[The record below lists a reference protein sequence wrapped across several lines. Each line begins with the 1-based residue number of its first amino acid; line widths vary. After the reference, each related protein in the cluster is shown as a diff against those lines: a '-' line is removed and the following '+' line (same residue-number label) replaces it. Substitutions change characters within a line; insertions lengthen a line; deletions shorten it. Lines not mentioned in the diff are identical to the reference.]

1 MMPNIDPR
9 TLKNMMAKMGIK
21 SSEIEASEVIIKCPD
36 KDIIVSEPQILQIDA
51 QGSIS
56 FQISGSISE
65 NQKEVKIDVS
75 EDDIKMVMEKSG
87 IHDYAKA
94 KEALESANGDI
105 AEAIMKLS
113 EQSA

>member
-87 IHDYAKA
+87 IRDYAKA

-113 EQSA
+113 GQSA

>member
-21 SSEIEASEVIIKCPD
+21 SSEINASEVIIKCPD

-51 QGSIS
+51 QGAIS
-56 FQISGSISE
+56 FQMSGSISE
-65 NQKEVKIDVS
+65 NQKEIKMDVS

-87 IHDYAKA
+87 TDDYIKA

-105 AEAIMKLS
+105 AEAIMELS
-113 EQSA
+113 GQSS